1 MVAST
6 LWGLVVLQ
14 AVGGTAEFRY
24 AEENV
29 EDFPGKRK
37 EQKCVVLQQA
47 EGVLGQWKELERMNV
62 GSSCFHGCSRHVGPH
77 RPFLTLSGNRFGNQE
92 CIKEAS
98 WACPRLFPCPA
109 SRPRPDHSRAP
120 AAEVEK
126 RLERQSCLIS
136 KAFRSSQVEGSQ
148 GGSSW

>member
-1 MVAST
+1 M
-6 LWGLVVLQ
+6 VLQ
-14 AVGGTAEFRY
+14 ALGGAAEFRY
-24 AEENV
+24 A
-29 EDFPGKRK
+29 KRMWK
-37 EQKCVVLQQA
+37 TFQEKKRAKVHFFQQA

-98 WACPRLFPCPA
+98 RACPRLFPCPA
-109 SRPRPDHSRAP
+109 SRPRPDHSLAP
-120 AAEVEK
+120 AAEVAK

-148 GGSSW
+148 GGSSWWQPALLPR

>member
-1 MVAST
+1 M
-6 LWGLVVLQ
+6 VLQ
-14 AVGGTAEFRY
+14 ALGGRAEFKY

-37 EQKCVVLQQA
+37 EQKCSVLQQA
-47 EGVLGQWKELERMNV
+47 EGVLGQGKELERMNV

-77 RPFLTLSGNRFGNQE
+77 WPFLTLFGNCFGNQE

-98 WACPRLFPCPA
+98 WACPHLFPCPA
-109 SRPRPDHSRAP
+109 RRPHADHSRAP
-120 AAEVEK
+120 AAEVAK

-136 KAFRSSQVEGSQ
+136 KGFQSSQVEGSQ
-148 GGSSW
+148 GGSGW